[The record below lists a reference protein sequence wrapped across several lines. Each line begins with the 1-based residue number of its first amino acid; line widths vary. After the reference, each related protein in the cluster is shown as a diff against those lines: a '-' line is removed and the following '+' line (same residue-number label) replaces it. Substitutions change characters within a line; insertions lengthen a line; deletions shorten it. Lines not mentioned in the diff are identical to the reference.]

1 MRLLRWFLLVVP
13 LGIALL
19 LVFRRRTGK
28 PVVRAL
34 VLIAIAGVGQA
45 AWGAPFPVDLLI
57 TLASAG
63 FLLWIFRDYFIG

>member
-1 MRLLRWFLLVVP
+1 MRWFLLVVP

-34 VLIAIAGVGQA
+34 VLLAIAGIGQA
-45 AWGAPFPVDLLI
+45 AWEAPFPVDLLI
-57 TLASAG
+57 TLAAAV
-63 FLLWIFRDYFIG
+63 LLVWTFKDYFGLG

>member
-1 MRLLRWFLLVVP
+1 MRWFLLVVP

-34 VLIAIAGVGQA
+34 VLIAVAGVGQA
-45 AWGAPFPVDLLI
+45 AWEAPFPVDLLI
-57 TLASAG
+57 TLAAAG
-63 FLLWIFRDYFIG
+63 FLLWIFRDYFHLG